1 MIAALIAFG
10 LMAVIALLILVS
22 IKIITFI
29 NNYKIFQSRDDDCF
43 DYAVID
49 YSTLKRLYQI
59 NPDGY
64 ELTSFGQ
71 LYRMTNSYGLAM
83 KEVRIVFKTIFD
95 YIHFEIDKKYNKKAS
110 RIASRRKQE
119 ERGLSK
125 LRDLAQQDIDN
136 LRAKLDAEFEQEKKK
151 TQEIAANKRQPFG
164 NLKPLISL
172 NGDLVYYQDKQ
183 VYIDELGYYF
193 TKDGKSIS
201 MSWRKNDGKYYCF
214 N

>member
-1 MIAALIAFG
+1 MIAALITLG

-22 IKIITFI
+22 IKIIAFI
-29 NNYKIFQSRDDDCF
+29 NNYKIFQSRNDDFF

-64 ELTSFGQ
+64 ELASFGQ
-71 LYRMTNSYGLAM
+71 LYRINCRDGYAL

-95 YIHFEIDKKYNKKAS
+95 YLHFEIDKKYNKKTS

-119 ERGLSK
+119 EQGLRK

-151 TQEIAANKRQPFG
+151 TQEIAANMRRPFG
-164 NLKPLISL
+164 NLYPLISS
-172 NGDLVYYQDKQ
+172 NGDLAYFQGKQ
-183 VYIDELGYYF
+183 VYIDGQGNYF
-193 TKDGKSIS
+193 TKDGEPISIS
-201 MSWRKNDGKYYCF
+201 
-214 N
+214 

>member
-1 MIAALIAFG
+1 MIAALIIFG
-10 LMAVIALLILVS
+10 LMAAIALLILVS
-22 IKIITFI
+22 FKIINFI
-29 NNYKIFQSRDDDCF
+29 HSYKRFQRRDDDL

-64 ELTSFGQ
+64 ELTGFGQ
-71 LYRMTNSYGLAM
+71 LYRMNNNNGWITREL
-83 KEVRIVFKTIFD
+83 RIIFKTIFD

-110 RIASRRKQE
+110 QIAKRCKQE
-119 ERGLSK
+119 EQGLSK

-151 TQEIAANKRQPFG
+151 TQEIATNMRRPLSNF
-164 NLKPLISL
+164 KPLISL
-172 NGDLVYYQDKQ
+172 NGNPIYFQGKQ
-183 VYIDELGYYF
+183 VYINGQGDYF

-201 MSWRKNDGKYYCF
+201 IS
-214 N
+214 

>member
-1 MIAALIAFG
+1 MIAVLIVFG

-22 IKIITFI
+22 VKIITFI
-29 NNYKIFQSRDDDCF
+29 NNYKIFQSRDDDFF

-71 LYRMTNSYGLAM
+71 LYRINCRDGYAL

-95 YIHFEIDKKYNKKAS
+95 YLHFEIDKKYNKKAS

-119 ERGLSK
+119 EQGLRK

-151 TQEIAANKRQPFG
+151 TQEIAANMRRPLG
-164 NLKPLISL
+164 SLNLLSSL
-172 NGDLVYYQDKQ
+172 NGNPIYFQGKQ
-183 VYIDELGYYF
+183 VYIDGQGDYF
-193 TKDGKSIS
+193 TKDGEPISIS
-201 MSWRKNDGKYYCF
+201 
-214 N
+214 

>member
-1 MIAALIAFG
+1 MIAVSIVFG

-22 IKIITFI
+22 IKIIAFI
-29 NNYKIFQSRDDDCF
+29 NNYKIFQSRNDDFF

-64 ELTSFGQ
+64 ELASFGQ
-71 LYRMTNSYGLAM
+71 LYRINCRDGYAL

-95 YIHFEIDKKYNKKAS
+95 YLHFEIDKKYNKKTS

-119 ERGLSK
+119 EQGLRK

-151 TQEIAANKRQPFG
+151 TQEIAANMRRPFG
-164 NLKPLISL
+164 NLYPLISS
-172 NGDLVYYQDKQ
+172 NGDLAYFQGKQ
-183 VYIDELGYYF
+183 VYIDGQGNYF
-193 TKDGKSIS
+193 TKDGEPISIS
-201 MSWRKNDGKYYCF
+201 
-214 N
+214 

>member
-1 MIAALIAFG
+1 MIAVLIVFG

-22 IKIITFI
+22 VKIITFI
-29 NNYKIFQSRDDDCF
+29 NNYKIFQSRDDDFF

-64 ELTSFGQ
+64 ELASFGQ
-71 LYRMTNSYGLAM
+71 LYRINCRDGYAL

-95 YIHFEIDKKYNKKAS
+95 YLHFEIDKKYNKKTS

-119 ERGLSK
+119 EQGLRK

-151 TQEIAANKRQPFG
+151 IQEIAVSTRQPLG
-164 NLKPLISL
+164 SLKLLISL
-172 NGDLVYYQDKQ
+172 NGNPIYFQGKQ
-183 VYIDELGYYF
+183 VYIDGQGNYF
-193 TKDGKSIS
+193 TKDGEPISIS
-201 MSWRKNDGKYYCF
+201 
-214 N
+214 

>member
-1 MIAALIAFG
+1 MIAALIIFG
-10 LMAVIALLILVS
+10 LIATIALLILVS
-22 IKIITFI
+22 FKIINFI
-29 NNYKIFQSRDDDCF
+29 HGYKEFQKRDDDL

-64 ELTSFGQ
+64 ELSNFGQ
-71 LYRMTNSYGLAM
+71 LYRKNNDNGWMITR
-83 KEVRIVFKTIFD
+83 EVRIVFKNIFD
-95 YIHFEIDKKYNKKAS
+95 YIHFEIDKKYNKKTS
-110 RIASRRKQE
+110 RIAKRCKQE
-119 ERGLSK
+119 EQGLSK

-151 TQEIAANKRQPFG
+151 TQEIVTNMRRPLS

-172 NGDLVYYQDKQ
+172 NGNPIYFQGKQ

-193 TKDGKSIS
+193 TKDGEPISIS
-201 MSWRKNDGKYYCF
+201 
-214 N
+214 

>member
-1 MIAALIAFG
+1 MIAALITLG

-22 IKIITFI
+22 IKIIAFI
-29 NNYKIFQSRDDDCF
+29 NNYKIFQSRNDDFF

-64 ELTSFGQ
+64 ELASFGQ
-71 LYRMTNSYGLAM
+71 LYRINCRDGYTL

-95 YIHFEIDKKYNKKAS
+95 YLHFEIDKKYNKKTS

-119 ERGLSK
+119 EQGLRK

-136 LRAKLDAEFEQEKKK
+136 LRAKLDAELEQEKKK
-151 TQEIAANKRQPFG
+151 TQEIATNMRRPFG
-164 NLKPLISL
+164 NLYPLISS
-172 NGDLVYYQDKQ
+172 NGDLAYFQGKQ
-183 VYIDELGYYF
+183 VYIDGQGNYF
-193 TKDGKSIS
+193 TKDGEPISIS
-201 MSWRKNDGKYYCF
+201 
-214 N
+214 